1 MSSRHASVAV
11 EFPLEELAE
20 RVAEL
25 LAEWTPTEAEA
36 WVGVTEA
43 ANHLGCPKSRIY
55 ALASA
60 HRIPHEK
67 DGSRLLFKRSELDEW
82 VRAGGGKRP

>member
-1 MSSRHASVAV
+1 MSSLPTSVSV

-25 LAEWTPTEAEA
+25 LAERTPTESEA
-36 WVGVTEA
+36 WVGVAEA
-43 ANHLGCPKSRIY
+43 ANHLGCPRSRIY

-60 HRIPHEK
+60 RRIPHEK
-67 DGSRLLFKRSELDEW
+67 DGSRLLFKCSLLDEW